1 MTAVPTT
8 KATVLIADPDS
19 TYREVVADCLKSR
32 FHIITAGSLA
42 EAIEMIMQYHPAI
55 LLLELNQPDGD
66 GKSIIPRLKGN
77 PETHKMVISCLTTR
91 TSIDE
96 KVAGFQAGADDYVVK
111 PINTRMFMYRM
122 ALLTRVRRR

>member
-1 MTAVPTT
+1 MTAVPTSKT
-8 KATVLIADPDS
+8 TVLIADPDIA
-19 TYREVVADCLKSR
+19 YREVVADCLKSR
-32 FHIITAGSLA
+32 FHIITANSLA
-42 EAIEMIMQYHPAI
+42 ETIEMIAQYHPAI

-66 GKSIIPRLKGN
+66 GTSIIPRLKAN

>member
-8 KATVLIADPDS
+8 KATVLIADPDIA
-19 TYREVVADCLKSR
+19 YREVVADCLKSR
-32 FHIITAGSLA
+32 FQIVTAGSLA
-42 EAIEMIMQYHPAI
+42 ETLEMVAQHHPVI

-66 GKSIIPRLKGN
+66 GKSIIPRLKAN

-111 PINTRMFMYRM
+111 PVNTCMFMYRM
-122 ALLTRVRRR
+122 ALLTRVRRH